1 LGPEQARLA
10 HTRLLR
16 PNTAAN
22 GRGTHMV
29 EKEAVIVP
37 EAGLHARP
45 AARFVKE
52 AKSYSSEITVIKDGR
67 GANAKS
73 SLKLMTL
80 GARHGDKVLIRAEG
94 EDEEAA
100 VDALV
105 AILSEE
111 EEE

>member
-1 LGPEQARLA
+1 
-10 HTRLLR
+10 
-16 PNTAAN
+16 
-22 GRGTHMV
+22 MV
-29 EKEAVIVP
+29 DREAVVVP

-52 AKSYSSEITVIKDGR
+52 AKSYGSDIVVIKDGVEV
-67 GANAKS
+67 NAKS
-73 SLKLMTL
+73 SLRLMTL
-80 GARHGDKVLIRAEG
+80 GAKHGDKVVIRAEG

-111 EEE
+111 EE

>member
-1 LGPEQARLA
+1 
-10 HTRLLR
+10 
-16 PNTAAN
+16 
-22 GRGTHMV
+22 MV

-37 EAGLHARP
+37 EAGLH
-45 AARFVKE
+45 ARFVKE

-67 GANAKS
+67 QANAKS

-80 GARHGDKVLIRAEG
+80 GARHGDEALIRAEG

>member
-1 LGPEQARLA
+1 
-10 HTRLLR
+10 
-16 PNTAAN
+16 
-22 GRGTHMV
+22 MV

-45 AARFVKE
+45 AASFVKE
-52 AKSYSSEITVIKDGR
+52 AKSYSSEITVIKDGSQ
-67 GANAKS
+67 ANAKS

-80 GARHGDKVLIRAEG
+80 GARHGDEVLIRA

>member
-1 LGPEQARLA
+1 
-10 HTRLLR
+10 
-16 PNTAAN
+16 
-22 GRGTHMV
+22 MV
-29 EKEAVIVP
+29 EREAIVVP

-52 AKSYSSEITVIKDGR
+52 AKTYGSDIVVVRDGVE
-67 GANAKS
+67 ANAKS

-80 GARHGDKVLIRAEG
+80 GAKHGDKVMIRAEG

-100 VDALV
+100 VDAVV

-111 EEE
+111 EE

>member
-1 LGPEQARLA
+1 
-10 HTRLLR
+10 
-16 PNTAAN
+16 
-22 GRGTHMV
+22 MV
-29 EKEAVIVP
+29 EREAVIVP
-37 EAGLHARP
+37 AAGLHARP

-52 AKSYSSEITVIKDGR
+52 AKSYGSDIMVIKDGR
-67 GANAKS
+67 EANAKS

-80 GARHGDKVLIRAEG
+80 GAKHGDKVVIRAEG

-100 VDALV
+100 ADALV

>member
-1 LGPEQARLA
+1 
-10 HTRLLR
+10 
-16 PNTAAN
+16 
-22 GRGTHMV
+22 MV
-29 EKEAVIVP
+29 EKEAVVVP

-45 AARFVKE
+45 ATLFVKE
-52 AKSYSSEITVIKDGR
+52 AKSYGSDIVVIKDGVE
-67 GANAKS
+67 ANAKS
-73 SLKLMTL
+73 SLRLMTL
-80 GARHGDKVLIRAEG
+80 GAKHGDKVVIRAEG